1 MRARHSKPRP
11 RRHATF
17 ASVLGELLLT
27 AGVLIGGFVGW
38 QLGFSDAIMGN
49 QQQAAAS
56 EFAQSLGDEKVAEEG
71 TELRTDEPPRET
83 AVGALE
89 NYAVMYI
96 PRFGDFQ
103 RVIGEGA
110 VPAVIDSLEQGLG
123 HYESSALAGEQGNFA
138 VAGHR
143 NGLGGPFTE
152 LNRLQV
158 GDRIYIQTG
167 EAWYVY
173 EYRNSSYV
181 EPTQISVVA
190 PVPDL
195 PDLPAEDRYI
205 TLTTCNPEWSAEGRL
220 IAFGVLVGWLP
231 LEDGMPSELAE
242 HLEGIA

>member
-1 MRARHSKPRP
+1 MLARHRKRRP
-11 RRHATF
+11 RSRATL
-17 ASVLGELLLT
+17 ASVFGELLLT
-27 AGVLIGGFVGW
+27 AGIIIGGFVGW
-38 QLGFSDAIMGN
+38 QYYLSDAIMGA
-49 QQQAAAS
+49 QQQDAAS
-56 EFAQSLGDEKVAEEG
+56 NFAASLGPLDRVAEV
-71 TELRTDEPPRET
+71 ELRTDEPPAESKPDMH
-83 AVGALE
+83 E

-103 RVIGEGA
+103 RVVGEGA
-110 VPAVIDSLEQGLG
+110 VPLVIDSLEQGLG
-123 HYESSALAGEQGNFA
+123 HYESSALAGERGNFA
-138 VAGHR
+138 IAGHR

-158 GDRIYIQTG
+158 GDRIYIQTD

-173 EYRNSSYV
+173 EYRNASYV

-231 LEDGMPSELAE
+231 LDDGMPSELAE
-242 HLEGIA
+242 HLEEIA

>member
-11 RRHATF
+11 RRRATF

-71 TELRTDEPPRET
+71 TELRTDEPPKET

-103 RVIGEGA
+103 RTIGETTS
-110 VPAVIDSLEQGLG
+110 PLVIDSLEQGLAR
-123 HYESSALAGEQGNFA
+123 YETGALAGELGNFA
-138 VAGHR
+138 IAGHR

-152 LNRLQV
+152 LDQLRI
-158 GDRIYIQTG
+158 GDRIYIKTP

-173 EYRNSSYV
+173 EFRNTEYV
-181 EPTQISVVA
+181 PPTQVEVVA
-190 PVPDL
+190 PVPDMPEL
-195 PDLPAEDRYI
+195 DADDRYI
-205 TLTTCNPEWSAEGRL
+205 TLTTCNPDWSPEGRL
-220 IAFGVLVGWLP
+220 IAFGVFVGWQP
-231 LEDGMPSELAE
+231 IEDGMPVELAE
-242 HLEGIA
+242 ALEGAA